1 MKGLQWRGPEKM
13 PISKPSV
20 SVVRPG
26 VRNRGQCIP
35 AMLQNISLLDEI
47 SRRCVSGDA
56 LDRDQARWLG
66 DALRR
71 FLTRQSPTIEEAFG
85 LRSFRGGV
93 SWRHELAIRR
103 RNAALVELARRHFSN
118 SSAAAQAKA
127 IQAVCVRY
135 AASAWRFDRHCT
147 VLPTAYSGLPQE
159 FLWKAF
165 AAGAPM
171 PISERQLRNILPP
184 RVKAKGTDAVL
195 TTCYDD
201 GRRD

>member
-1 MKGLQWRGPEKM
+1 
-13 PISKPSV
+13 
-20 SVVRPG
+20 
-26 VRNRGQCIP
+26 
-35 AMLQNISLLDEI
+35 MLQNISLLDEI
-47 SRRCVSGDA
+47 SRRCASGDA

-71 FLTRQSPTIEEAFG
+71 FLSRQSPTIEDAFG
-85 LRSFRGGV
+85 LRSARGGV
-93 SWRHELAIRR
+93 SWRQELAIRR
-103 RNAALVELARRHFSN
+103 RNAALVELARRHLSN
-118 SSAAAQAKA
+118 RSATAQAKA
-127 IQAVCVRY
+127 IHTMCVRY

-184 RVKAKGTDAVL
+184 PVKAKAGDAML
-195 TTCYDD
+195 TTRSSNGD
-201 GRRD
+201 GRRN